1 MWNPF
6 KKKDPMKATAG
17 VYHLAETFIPQLV
30 KSAIDGA
37 VSRDDVIANPLT
49 VGGQVEVILW
59 ARSR

>member
-30 KSAIDGA
+30 KVTTLISTKRTSLRTSKDG
-37 VSRDDVIANPLT
+37 RNY
-49 VGGQVEVILW
+49 
-59 ARSR
+59 

>member
-30 KSAIDGA
+30 KSRGI
-37 VSRDDVIANPLT
+37 VLH
-49 VGGQVEVILW
+49 
-59 ARSR
+59 